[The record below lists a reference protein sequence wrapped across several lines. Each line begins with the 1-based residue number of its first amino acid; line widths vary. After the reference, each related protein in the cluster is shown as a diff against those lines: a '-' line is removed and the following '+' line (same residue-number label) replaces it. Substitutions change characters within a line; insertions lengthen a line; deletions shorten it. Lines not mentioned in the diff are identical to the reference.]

1 MAKQTIRKTK
11 QRVRKTGGNSGY
23 MSCNICHGTG
33 RIKKPKR
40 KKQS

>member
-1 MAKQTIRKTK
+1 MAKQTIKKTK

-23 MSCNICHGTG
+23 IQCNICRGQG

-40 KKQS
+40 KKS